1 MKEDTDS
8 LTNDLFDTL
17 LAALKLYD
25 VVMILFTSGQQR
37 DPSQHVLWASLM
49 PSDPIPHSR
58 AKIAN

>member
-8 LTNDLFDTL
+8 LTNDFFDTL

-25 VVMILFTSGQQR
+25 VMMILFASSQQR
-37 DPSQHVLWASLM
+37 DPSQRVLWASLM
-49 PSDPIPHSR
+49 QSYPIPHNR